1 MLRTVANRIDVH
13 IENSTMRLETE
24 DLNGRPGSASRWL
37 IAQANLRAL
46 ATIEAW

>member
-1 MLRTVANRIDVH
+1 MFGTMANRIDVQ
-13 IENSTMRLETE
+13 IENSTVGLETE